1 MLHYLSA
8 LYCDFQ
14 VVHPLK
20 SLAILVDLDLH
31 VDKVLLSFVL
41 SDFKLPNDR
50 FVVADNYKLVLE
62 EMSMCLG

>member
-1 MLHYLSA
+1 MLHDLSA

-14 VVHPLK
+14 VAHSLK
-20 SLAILVDLDLH
+20 GLAIFVDLDLH

-41 SDFKLPNDR
+41 SDFKLSNDR
-50 FVVADNYKLVLE
+50 FVVADNDKLVLE